1 MIIRDGIF
9 RKSDGSDTGGCV
21 EVAGLPGGG
30 VQVRDTKD
38 RDGGTQTYTDHEW
51 TVLPGRAP
59 RAASSTCPTRAN
71 PGRECP
77 VIAMMAGPYAAP
89 TRKP

>member
-9 RKSDGSDTGGCV
+9 RKSGGSDTGGCV

-38 RDGGTQTYTDHEW
+38 RAGGTQTYTDHEW
-51 TVLPGRAP
+51 ACFLAGAKGGEFDLP
-59 RAASSTCPTRAN
+59 
-71 PGRECP
+71 E
-77 VIAMMAGPYAAP
+77 
-89 TRKP
+89 